1 MKRQVVI
8 GTDEY
13 GNAKIGYTED
23 VPGRAVPGHGRP
35 MQTFPVGGGA
45 AQMRLESSVKQT
57 FKEAA

>member
-13 GNAKIGYTED
+13 GNPKIGYTQD

-35 MQTFPVGGGA
+35 MQTLAVGGA
-45 AQMRLESSVKQT
+45 AQMRLASSVKQT